1 MQSLRQSR
9 NCPLPQN
16 RRGLSWTLKPYSPS
30 GLASH
35 CRGPGSLGC
44 IEVTCPP
51 FGCPWHATYR
61 ASGSSVGVSP
71 GSGGENLQRVQG
83 SRHCGSH
90 QLSTPR
96 ECTGVR
102 HECHECT
109 AHLRAPSANISTS
122 NSTAQSLSVYIT
134 YLLQTAERCSAT
146 ELIGCPPWVL

>member
-1 MQSLRQSR
+1 M
-9 NCPLPQN
+9 PQN
-16 RRGLSWTLKPYSPS
+16 TRGLLSGTLKPYSPS

-61 ASGSSVGVSP
+61 ASGSSVGGSP

-83 SRHCGSH
+83 STHRGSH

-96 ECTGVR
+96 ECTGTR
-102 HECHECT
+102 HECYGLYCPPQGSPLK
-109 AHLRAPSANISTS
+109 AACFNMAPDNLSTS
-122 NSTAQSLSVYIT
+122 DPTAQSLPVHTT
-134 YLLQTAERCSAT
+134 YLQQTAGCCSAT
-146 ELIGCPPWVL
+146 ELIGCPPWAL